1 MKRRFS
7 TLLLSAL
14 AVVAVGGLTLL
25 RTGLTAEAARQD
37 WTPLVTKNYPVTGT
51 FTDISITGYYEDIY
65 LRPSRDGTVS
75 VTTRDAESV
84 THTVSVANGV
94 LSISRPEPD
103 STGDRLF
110 FHDSDPELILYLP
123 AGDYGALSVSTM
135 SGDVQTASRLAFS
148 AANFT
153 TISGDVELYSSVSGN
168 IVCNTTSGD
177 IELRCPTAGAV
188 QVVTTSGDVE
198 LNDSYVQSLSVE
210 STSGDVDLERSTA
223 AGAVEISTVSG
234 EISLERSDAA
244 SLTLSTTSGEIEG
257 SLLSA
262 KNFSVTSTH
271 GRVQVPDSDPTAG
284 ACTISTTTG
293 NVWITIRP

>member
-7 TLLLSAL
+7 SLLLSAL

-123 AGDYGALSVSTM
+123 PG
-135 SGDVQTASRLAFS
+135 
-148 AANFT
+148 T
-153 TISGDVELYSSVSGN
+153 T
-168 IVCNTTSGD
+168 
-177 IELRCPTAGAV
+177 
-188 QVVTTSGDVE
+188 
-198 LNDSYVQSLSVE
+198 
-210 STSGDVDLERSTA
+210 
-223 AGAVEISTVSG
+223 
-234 EISLERSDAA
+234 
-244 SLTLSTTSGEIEG
+244 
-257 SLLSA
+257 
-262 KNFSVTSTH
+262 
-271 GRVQVPDSDPTAG
+271 VP
-284 ACTISTTTG
+284 
-293 NVWITIRP
+293 

>member
-168 IVCNTTSGD
+168 V
-177 IELRCPTAGAV
+177 ELRCPTAGAV
-188 QVVTTSGDVE
+188 QAVTTSGDVE